1 MAKDRDYKTFSNEHF
16 KNSCYE
22 KLANNTELGYNG
34 FEEIV
39 LNLLSSQETFKKRM
53 IRANERVFINKE
65 IQKAIMVRSALRKKF
80 LKEKTASSEKHI
92 INKETTVLN

>member
-1 MAKDRDYKTFSNEHF
+1 MAKYRDYKTFSNEHF
-16 KNSCYE
+16 KNSFYE

-65 IQKAIMVRSALRKKF
+65 IQKAIMVRSELRKKF
-80 LKEKTASSEKHI
+80 LKEKTASAEKHI